1 MRERSEQQQHT
12 GVGPAPAWWLAGAA
26 VLAGAAIGLWPG
38 SPVPS
43 ASLVVPAALAIGV
56 NAHAWRRHPRHPL
69 RLAWL
74 LLAIG
79 MGLTLAG
86 ELARIAGQ
94 FVAGSL
100 DDLVVACN
108 LAAYPCYLLLHGV
121 RIRRIAGRRFSLAAM
136 LDALICALVAGAL
149 GAQVFLPLADSVGPA
164 ELAGLVMP
172 PMMSLGLL
180 LVSLYLVYQA
190 PRAWQGSALALA
202 LVDVLALAANWL
214 LALEAIVPAAA
225 MALPVALVLL
235 MLAFVLLAALPL
247 VDVRQAAPP
256 PLDPAAP
263 IRSAVVRALPLVLVG
278 VLALQ
283 VIAFRQGGDDG
294 LAILL
299 PLERAL
305 GLGTLLVLLRQW
317 LMLRANAAL
326 LGALRSANAALAQAH
341 DQARQ
346 EARTDA
352 LTGLPNQR
360 LLREYLTTSLA
371 YHRRTG
377 LPLTVL
383 FVDLDYFKAIN
394 DQFGHAAGDAALV
407 EIGRRLRR
415 ALREGDVVARYA
427 GEEFVVLL
435 PHTGTVDGLA
445 IAERLRQ
452 AISVAPVALPGGQA
466 VPITVSVGLAT
477 YPAHGGT
484 IEALLRAADA
494 ALYAAKQAGRDR
506 VCQAGPAPLLAAGRQ
521 G

>member
-1 MRERSEQQQHT
+1 MRVLPEQQQHA

-43 ASLVVPAALAIGV
+43 AGLVVPAALAIGV
-56 NAHAWRRHPRHPL
+56 NAHAWRRYPRHPL
-69 RLAWL
+69 RPAWL

-94 FVAGSL
+94 LGAGSL

-149 GAQVFLPLADSVGPA
+149 GAQVFLPLASSLSAA
-164 ELAGLVMP
+164 ELAGLAMP
-172 PMMSLGLL
+172 PVMSLGLL

-202 LVDVLALAANWL
+202 LVDLLALAANWL

-225 MALPVALVLL
+225 VALPAALVLL

-247 VDVRQAAPP
+247 VDVRQAAAAP
-256 PLDPAAP
+256 DPAAP

-283 VIAFRQGGDDG
+283 VIVFGQGGRDG
-294 LAILL
+294 RVILL

-317 LMLRANAAL
+317 LMLHANAAL

-346 EARTDA
+346 EARTDP

-383 FVDLDYFKAIN
+383 FIDLDYFKAIN

-435 PHTGTVDGLA
+435 PHTGAEDGLA

-452 AISVAPVALPGGQA
+452 AISAAPVLLPGGQA
-466 VPITVSVGLAT
+466 VPITISVGLAT
-477 YPAHGGT
+477 YPVHGGAVD
-484 IEALLRAADA
+484 ALLRAADT
-494 ALYAAKQAGRDR
+494 ALYTAKQAGRDR
-506 VCQAGPAPLLAAGRQ
+506 VCQAGPAPLLAAGRRD
-521 G
+521 